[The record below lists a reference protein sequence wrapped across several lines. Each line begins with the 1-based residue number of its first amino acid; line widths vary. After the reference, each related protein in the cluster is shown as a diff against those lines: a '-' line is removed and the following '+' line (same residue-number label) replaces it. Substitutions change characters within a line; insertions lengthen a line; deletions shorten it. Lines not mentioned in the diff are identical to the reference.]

1 MMCLHVMVLPRLLSL
16 PRPRKTL
23 VHELSLHK
31 ASPPLSKAQDREYA
45 QGQGTVQVWARASI
59 PASLYDKQ
67 QCKQQTPPTELKGD
81 PTEQGDASTWPSP
94 GVRLASH
101 PPTGRK
107 ACEADTEACLCT
119 AELEAEAEGAKVTC
133 GHTVSSSPAW
143 AIVHPPPPQPR
154 GPGTHC
160 IHARTHTREHTHT
173 DCSLWLFCTR
183 CNRATNSI
191 LHGIYITYRCHAI
204 SQQGP
209 TATDCGH
216 MATQPIHKR

>member
-31 ASPPLSKAQDREYA
+31 ASPPLSKAQGRAYA

-94 GVRLASH
+94 G
-101 PPTGRK
+101 RK

-143 AIVHPPPPQPR
+143 AIVHPPPTPTK
-154 GPGTHC
+154 GPW
-160 IHARTHTREHTHT
+160 HALHTRTHAHTRAHTHRLLPVAVLYPMQQSHHFHFT
-173 DCSLWLFCTR
+173 WHLHHIQMPCHFT
-183 CNRATNSI
+183 AGTNSHR
-191 LHGIYITYRCHAI
+191 LWTY
-204 SQQGP
+204 GY
-209 TATDCGH
+209 TAHT
-216 MATQPIHKR
+216 

>member
-31 ASPPLSKAQDREYA
+31 ASPPLSKAQDRAYA

-94 GVRLASH
+94 GVRLVSH

-107 ACEADTEACLCT
+107 ACEADAVACLCT

-143 AIVHPPPPQPR
+143 AIVHPPPHPNQGALTR
-154 GPGTHC
+154 TVYTHAC
-160 IHARTHTREHTHT
+160 TYTHTHT
-173 DCSLWLFCTR
+173 DCSL
-183 CNRATNSI
+183 
-191 LHGIYITYRCHAI
+191 
-204 SQQGP
+204 
-209 TATDCGH
+209 
-216 MATQPIHKR
+216 